1 MRVIIL
7 NGPPNIGKD
16 TLGNNVQQLI
26 GWPRMEF
33 KEALYRE
40 TASYYGV
47 DLVTFA
53 MLASGRTTKEV
64 PMPTLGGLSPRQAMI
79 HVSEEVIKP
88 KFGKQFFGAKAYE
101 LVQTLEDRHLRTVV
115 FSDGGFEEE
124 AQYLIDQGCEVHI
137 IQLHAEGFD
146 FGNDSRNYVTLVGAT
161 MHRIDVTLGQPMADL
176 TAFLN
181 IFFGETE

>member
-101 LVQTLEDRHLRTVV
+101 LIQTLDGSTDTVV
-115 FSDGGFEEE
+115 FSDGGFVEE
-124 AQYLIDQGCEVHI
+124 AEYLVGMGFEVHI
-137 IQLHAEGFD
+137 IQLHAEGRD
-146 FGNDSRNYVTLVGAT
+146 FGNDSRNYVNLVGAT

-176 TAFLN
+176 TAFVN

>member
-16 TLGNNVQQLI
+16 TLGNNVQQLL

-33 KEALYRE
+33 KEALYIE
-40 TASYYGV
+40 TANYYGI
-47 DLVTFA
+47 DLVSFCV
-53 MLASGRTTKEV
+53 LATERLTKEL
-64 PMPTLGGLSPRQAMI
+64 PLPQLGGISPRQAMI

-88 KFGKQFFGAKAYE
+88 KYGKSFFGSKAFSRIKM
-101 LVQTLEDRHLRTVV
+101 LDGRAASVV

-124 AQYLIDQGCEVHI
+124 VQYLINQGCEVHI

-176 TAFLN
+176 TAFVN

>member
-101 LVQTLEDRHLRTVV
+101 LIQTLDDSTDTVV
-115 FSDGGFEEE
+115 FSDGGFVEE
-124 AQYLIDQGCEVHI
+124 AEYLVGMGCEVHI
-137 IQLHAEGFD
+137 IQLHAEGRD
-146 FGNDSRNYVTLVGAT
+146 FGNDSRNYITLVGAT

-176 TAFLN
+176 TAFVN

>member
-33 KEALYRE
+33 KEALYSE

-101 LVQTLEDRHLRTVV
+101 LIQTLEDSTDTVV
-115 FSDGGFEEE
+115 FSDGGFVEE
-124 AQYLIDQGCEVHI
+124 AEYLVGMGYEVHI
-137 IQLHAEGFD
+137 IQLHAEGRD
-146 FGNDSRNYVTLVGAT
+146 FGNDSRDYITVGGAT
-161 MHRIDVTLGQPMADL
+161 SHRINVTLGQPMADL
-176 TAFLN
+176 TAFVN

>member
-101 LVQTLEDRHLRTVV
+101 LIQTLDGSTDTVV
-115 FSDGGFEEE
+115 FSDGGFVEE
-124 AQYLIDQGCEVHI
+124 AAYLVGMGCEVHI
-137 IQLHAEGFD
+137 IQLHAEGRD
-146 FGNDSRNYVTLVGAT
+146 FGNDSRDYVTVDGAIS
-161 MHRIDVTLGQPMADL
+161 HRVDVTLGQPMADL
-176 TAFLN
+176 TAFVN

>member
-101 LVQTLEDRHLRTVV
+101 LIQTLDGSTDTVV
-115 FSDGGFEEE
+115 FSDGGFVEE
-124 AQYLIDQGCEVHI
+124 AEYLVGMGFEVHI
-137 IQLHAEGFD
+137 IQLHAEGRD
-146 FGNDSRNYVTLVGAT
+146 FGNDSRNYVTVGGAT
-161 MHRIDVTLGQPMADL
+161 NHRINVTLGQPMADL
-176 TAFLN
+176 TAFVN

>member
-101 LVQTLEDRHLRTVV
+101 LIQTLEDSTDTVV
-115 FSDGGFEEE
+115 FSDGGFVEE
-124 AQYLIDQGCEVHI
+124 AEYLVDMGFEVHI
-137 IQLHAEGFD
+137 IQLHAEGRD
-146 FGNDSRNYVTLVGAT
+146 FGNDSRNYVTVGGAIS
-161 MHRIDVTLGQPMADL
+161 HRINVTLGQPMADL
-176 TAFLN
+176 TAFVN

>member
-101 LVQTLEDRHLRTVV
+101 LIQTLDGSTDTVV
-115 FSDGGFEEE
+115 FSDGGFVEE
-124 AQYLIDQGCEVHI
+124 AEYLVGMGFEVHI
-137 IQLHAEGFD
+137 IQLHAEGRD
-146 FGNDSRNYVTLVGAT
+146 FGNDSRNYVTVGGAT

-176 TAFLN
+176 TAFVN